1 MASIDQI
8 QQPVCQ
14 NCQTSTTPL
23 WRRDEIGSVLCN
35 ACGLFLKLHGRPR
48 PISLKTDV
56 IKSRNRVKSSGTGPH
71 GAKKKSLFD
80 QNGMAS
86 MNGMNGMHG
95 MEHTHSGLMMAQR
108 RTSQKSANGH
118 SDGSISPISRT
129 ATPSMYGSQSQGLP
143 TFNNGGH
150 PLEEQYNHSQSLP
163 QMHPLRTQSPSGRS
177 ASPMNGH
184 RGLEIPQTYEQLIAE
199 NSSLKTRVSELEV
212 INELFRGRVTQL
224 EQDENN
230 ARRGEDMR
238 RESEHNLNIRLGESQ
253 RRENQLKSRLDDLE
267 RELNDLKEGA
277 PPMKKQRV
285 NNGDIVGESETTTPN
300 STT

>member
-1 MASIDQI
+1 M
-8 QQPVCQ
+8 
-14 NCQTSTTPL
+14 N
-23 WRRDEIGSVLCN
+23 
-35 ACGLFLKLHGRPR
+35 GLH
-48 PISLKTDV
+48 
-56 IKSRNRVKSSGTGPH
+56 
-71 GAKKKSLFD
+71 
-80 QNGMAS
+80 
-86 MNGMNGMHG
+86 GMNGMHG
-95 MEHTHSGLMMAQR
+95 LNGMEHTHSQSGTPPPGMVMAQR
-108 RTSQKSANGH
+108 QASQKTGNGH

-129 ATPSMYGSQSQGLP
+129 ATPSMYGSHTQGLP
-143 TFNNGGH
+143 SFNNGGH
-150 PLEEQYNHSQSLP
+150 PLEEHYNNHSPSLP
-163 QMHPLRTQSPSGRS
+163 QMHVPRTQSPGRS

-277 PPMKKQRV
+277 PPTKKMRV
-285 NNGDIVGESETTTPN
+285 SGYGSNHEAEF
-300 STT
+300 